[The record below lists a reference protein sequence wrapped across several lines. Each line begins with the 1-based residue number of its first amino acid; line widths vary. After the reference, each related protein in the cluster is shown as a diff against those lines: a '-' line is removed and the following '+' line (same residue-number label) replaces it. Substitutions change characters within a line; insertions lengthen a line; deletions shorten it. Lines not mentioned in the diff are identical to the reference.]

1 MCMASETDSHAQEV
15 PLGRLAPLKMAAL
28 PAFGG
33 ILAYMGPGIVWAGLA
48 QGSGELIWWPYL
60 TAKYG
65 DAFLGL
71 LIPASLMQLWVNIEI
86 ARYTIVTG
94 ETAMTGFSRVGR
106 GYATLIWLGVFVEN
120 IWFGAYASAG
130 GTALAALTGLPE
142 GWTPRGQSLFWAY
155 ATIAVYLCALLI
167 GRVIYRVVERL
178 TTTVV
183 VITLGGIAFA
193 LFQRP
198 VLAVTGEFF
207 GALLTPGFHRPANWD
222 PKDLS
227 VVLTGIAFAGAGG
240 FGQLFLSYW
249 IRDKGV
255 GMAGYIG
262 RVTSPLRGAAE
273 AIPST
278 GYAFADTEEN
288 RGRYRG
294 FVRYLTVETGMGVGL
309 NLLTTVI
316 MCWLAWALLR
326 PQGLIPQGWQIA
338 VVQSAFFE
346 VSWGALG
353 KTLFLVVA
361 AAFLCDAW
369 LQLTDGFSRMQADF
383 VFANFARA
391 RRFHF
396 RAWYYGFVGLFTVL
410 TTTTLALAEPGPLI
424 ILRGVMAFLAMGLI
438 CPGLVYLNYVLLPR
452 AFPAWTKPHPATRAI
467 MVAVTATYVLVG
479 LWYISVRIVG

>member
-1 MCMASETDSHAQEV
+1 MNHDRVARQPEL
-15 PLGRLAPLKMAAL
+15 PLGRLAPLKVAAM
-28 PAFGG
+28 PAFAGL
-33 ILAYMGPGIVWAGLA
+33 LAYLGPGIVWAGLA

-65 DAFLGL
+65 GAFLGL
-71 LIPASLMQLWVNIEI
+71 LIPASLMQLWVNLEI
-86 ARYTIVTG
+86 ARYTIATG
-94 ETAMTGFSRVGR
+94 ETAMTGFSRISR
-106 GYATLIWLGVFVEN
+106 GYALLIWCGVFIEN

-130 GTALAALTGLPE
+130 GTALAELTGLPG

-155 ATIAVYLCALLI
+155 TTIAVYLCALLV
-167 GRVIYRVVERL
+167 GRVVYKIVERL

-183 VITLGGIAFA
+183 VITIGGIVFA

-207 GALLTPGFHRPANWD
+207 SALLTPGLHRPANWD

-227 VVLTGIAFAGAGG
+227 IVLTGIVFAGAGG

-249 IRDKGV
+249 MRDKGV
-255 GMAGYIG
+255 GMARYIG

-278 GYAFADTEEN
+278 GYGFTDNEEN
-288 RGRYRG
+288 RRHYRG
-294 FVRYLTVETGMGVGL
+294 FMRYLTVEMGLGVGL
-309 NLLTTVI
+309 NLLTTTI

-326 PQGLIPQGWQIA
+326 PKGLIPQGWQIA

-346 VSWGALG
+346 VSWGGIG
-353 KTLFLVVA
+353 KTLFLIIA

-383 VFANFARA
+383 LFANFSRV

-396 RAWYYGFVGLFTVL
+396 RSVYYGFVGLFTVL
-410 TTTTLALAEPGPLI
+410 TTATLAMAEPGQLI
-424 ILRGVMAFLAMGLI
+424 ILRGVIAFLAMGLF
-438 CPGLVYLNYVLLPR
+438 CPGLIYLNYVLLPR
-452 AFPAWTKPHPATRAI
+452 TFPAWVKPHPVTRALMI
-467 MVAVTATYVLVG
+467 VVTAVYIGVG
-479 LWYISVRIVG
+479 LWYVAVRLTG

>member
-1 MCMASETDSHAQEV
+1 LSPSDSDLQEV
-15 PLGRLAPLKMAAL
+15 PLGRLVSLKIAAV
-28 PAFGG
+28 PAFAG
-33 ILAYMGPGIVWAGLA
+33 ILAYIGPGIVWAGLA

-86 ARYTIVTG
+86 ARYTITTG
-94 ETAMTGFSRVGR
+94 ETAMTGFSRISR
-106 GYATLIWLGVFVEN
+106 WYATLIWCGVFVEN

-130 GTALAALTGLPE
+130 GTALAALTGLPA

-155 ATIAVYLCALLI
+155 AMIAIYLCALLI
-167 GRVIYRVVERL
+167 GRVVYRIVERL
-178 TTTVV
+178 TIAVV
-183 VITLGGIAFA
+183 VITIGGIIFA

-198 VLAVTGEFF
+198 VLTVTGEFF
-207 GALLTPGFHRPANWD
+207 SALLTPGFSRPVNWD
-222 PKDLS
+222 PKDLPTI
-227 VVLTGIAFAGAGG
+227 LTGIAFAGAGG

-249 IRDKGV
+249 MRDKGV
-255 GMAGYIG
+255 GIARYIG

-273 AIPST
+273 TIPST
-278 GYAFADTEEN
+278 GYAFTDTDEN
-288 RGRYRG
+288 RRHYRG
-294 FVRYLTVETGMGVGL
+294 FMHYLTIETSIGIAL

-316 MCWLAWALLR
+316 MCWLAWALLK

-346 VSWGALG
+346 VSWGTLG
-353 KTLFLVVA
+353 KTLFLIVA

-383 VFANFARA
+383 LFANFASV

-396 RAWYYGFVGLFTVL
+396 RTWYYGFVGVFTVL
-410 TTTTLALAEPGPLI
+410 TTTTVVLAEPGQLI
-424 ILRGVMAFLAMGLI
+424 ILRGVLAFLAMGLF
-438 CPGLVYLNYVLLPR
+438 CPGLIYLNYVLLPR
-452 AFPAWTKPHPATRAI
+452 AFPAWVKPHPITRAI
-467 MVAVTATYVLVG
+467 MIVVTAAYVAIG
-479 LWYISVRIVG
+479 LWYIVIRLGG